1 MSINIAQSFG
11 ITVNGISP
19 NAGAGIVLL
28 SSPSL
33 NTANTIFDD
42 YVADTFTLNP
52 SVSTPLPIT
61 SVGTLNTGDISGAYA
76 LWVQT
81 DQPIT
86 INFVQNLVTSSV
98 LVDSFFYL
106 SMTPLGGN
114 PFKGP
119 ITFTNNSTVNPA
131 HLTIV
136 LVGNRTPNPGLPGG
150 LY

>member
-1 MSINIAQSFG
+1 MSINISQSFE

-19 NAGAGIVLL
+19 NAGAGMVLL
-28 SSPSL
+28 ANPSL

-52 SVSTPLPIT
+52 SVATPVPIIST
-61 SVGTLNTGDISGAYA
+61 GTLDTGDIAGAYA

-106 SMTPLGGN
+106 SMAPLGGN

-119 ITFTNNSTVNPA
+119 ITFTNNSTVTAA

-136 LVGNRTPNPGLPGG
+136 MCGDRTPNPGTPGG